1 MRRFGELDTQLFDS
15 VVEGDVEYW
24 HQYRTD
30 KRDRARMEFVVAKAH
45 NNEPMIPNE
54 IADLTGVQ
62 LPEVENAIERAE
74 NQLRELL
81 AEYAN
86 PESY

>member
-1 MRRFGELDTQLFDS
+1 MRRFGELDTQLFDN
-15 VVEGDVEYW
+15 VVEGDVESW
-24 HQYRTD
+24 DQYATD

-62 LPEVENAIERAE
+62 LPEVNAAIERAE
-74 NQLRELL
+74 SKLRELL
-81 AEYAN
+81 GEYAD

>member
-1 MRRFGELDTQLFDS
+1 VRRFGELDTQLFDS